1 MRPPAPEQLATLLHT
16 LEATYGRPGTELHHR
31 NPYELLVAV
40 VLSAQCTD
48 ARVNLTT
55 PALFARYP
63 TPEALAQATEA
74 DLLPLVKSISYPNNK
89 TRHLL
94 GLARQLVAAHGGQIP
109 TTREALEALPGVG
122 RKTANVMLSVA
133 FDQAALA
140 VDTHV
145 YRVAHRLG
153 LAHGKT
159 PRAVEDQLMQ
169 LLPPDTVAVAHHW
182 LILHGRY
189 VCKSRTPQCHPCPL
203 LPLCPHGQAL
213 ARGETP
219 PDVKLS
225 VNRTK
230 KGNPL

>member
-1 MRPPAPEQLATLLHT
+1 MPLVTDPVAAEMLRILQ
-16 LEATYGRPGTELHHR
+16 ATYGQPSTELHHR
-31 NPYELLVAV
+31 NAYELLVAV

-48 ARVNLTT
+48 ARVNQTT

-63 TPEALAQATEA
+63 DAAALALATEA

-94 GLARQLVAAHGGQIP
+94 SLGQLLMQRHGGQVP
-109 TTREALEALPGVG
+109 ATREALEALPGVG
-122 RKTANVMLSVA
+122 RKTANVLLSVA
-133 FDQAALA
+133 YGQAALA

-153 LAHGKT
+153 LAQGKT

-169 LLPPDTVAVAHHW
+169 RLPTETVAVAHHW

-189 VCKSRTPQCHPCPL
+189 VCKARRPECPRCPL
-203 LPLCPHGQAL
+203 APLCPHSQAL
-213 ARGETP
+213 ARGENP
-219 PDVKLS
+219 PDAKLS
-225 VNRTK
+225 KARK
-230 KGNPL
+230 AG